1 MVNKKR
7 SIEAIIE
14 EQVQRWQVT
23 RKEKKVEE
31 VIHPVITIS
40 REPGSG
46 GRILAQKLAEKNG
59 MDLFHQELL
68 HEIAAS
74 AKVSR
79 VFLHTLDEKGL
90 TVLEDWIASLVHRR
104 HLWPDQYQQHLM
116 KVIATIGKHGNAVLV
131 GRGANFILPPEGR
144 LRVRVISPLEIRIDH
159 LVKEYG
165 VSAADAKRRI
175 IRTENE
181 RRAFIRK
188 YFNADI
194 SSPTHYDLVVNTGTL
209 ELDTA
214 VDTVARAA
222 GL

>member
-1 MVNKKR
+1 MSSKKR
-7 SIEAIIE
+7 SIEQIIE
-14 EQVQRWQVT
+14 EQVQKWRISNLEKQEPTTVRPVVT
-23 RKEKKVEE
+23 V
-31 VIHPVITIS
+31 S

-46 GRILAQKLAEKNG
+46 GRILAQKIADRHQ

-68 HEIAAS
+68 HEMAAS
-74 AKVSR
+74 ANVSR

-90 TVLEDWIASLVHRR
+90 TVLEDWIASLVHQR

-116 KVIATIGKHGNAVLV
+116 KVVGTIGKHGNAVVV

-144 LRVRVISPLEIRIDH
+144 LRVRVISPLEIRVDN
-159 LVKEYG
+159 LVQRYG
-165 VSAADAKRRI
+165 VTATDAKRRI

-194 SSPTHYDLVVNTGTL
+194 ANPTHYDLVINTGTL
-209 ELDTA
+209 QLDHA
-214 VDTVARAA
+214 VETVTSAA

>member
-1 MVNKKR
+1 MSSKKR
-7 SIEAIIE
+7 SIEQIIE
-14 EQVQRWQVT
+14 EQVQKWRISNVQKLEQT
-23 RKEKKVEE
+23 KVR
-31 VIHPVITIS
+31 PVVTIS

-46 GRILAQKLAEKNG
+46 GRILAQQIADRHQ

-68 HEIAAS
+68 HEMAES
-74 AKVSR
+74 ANVSR

-90 TVLEDWIASLVHRR
+90 TVLEDWIASLVHQR

-116 KVIATIGKHGNAVLV
+116 KVVGTIGKHGNAVVV

-144 LRVRVISPLEIRIDH
+144 LRVRVISPLEIRVDN
-159 LVKEYG
+159 LVQRYG
-165 VSAADAKRRI
+165 VPATDAKRRI

-194 SSPTHYDLVVNTGTL
+194 ANPTHYDLVINTGTL
-209 ELDTA
+209 QLDHA
-214 VDTVARAA
+214 VETVTSAA

>member
-1 MVNKKR
+1 MSSKIR
-7 SIEAIIE
+7 SIEQIIE
-14 EQVQRWQVT
+14 EQVQKWQIS
-23 RKEKKVEE
+23 KMEKKSAVA
-31 VIHPVITIS
+31 IRPVITVS

-46 GRILAQKLAEKNG
+46 GRVLAQKLADKHH

-90 TVLEDWIASLVHRR
+90 TVLEDWIASLVHQR

-116 KVIATIGKHGNAVLV
+116 KVVGTIGKHGNAVVV

-144 LRVRVISPLEIRIDH
+144 LRVRVISPLEVRIEN
-159 LVKEYG
+159 LVKQYG
-165 VSAADAKRRI
+165 ATASDAKRRI

-181 RRAFIRK
+181 RQAFIRK

-194 SSPTHYDLVVNTGTL
+194 ANPIHYDLVVNTGTL
-209 ELDTA
+209 QLDQA
-214 VDTVARAA
+214 VDTVSIAA

>member
-1 MVNKKR
+1 MSSKKR
-7 SIEAIIE
+7 SIEQIIE
-14 EQVQRWQVT
+14 EQVQKWQLS
-23 RKEKKVEE
+23 RMEKKVQVSIE
-31 VIHPVITIS
+31 PVITIS

-46 GRILAQKLAEKNG
+46 GRILAQKIADKHH

-68 HEIAAS
+68 HELSAS

-79 VFLHTLDEKGL
+79 VFMHTLDEKGL

-116 KVIATIGKHGNAVLV
+116 KVVGTIGKHGNAVVV
-131 GRGANFILPPEGR
+131 GRGANFILPPERR
-144 LRVRVISPLEIRIDH
+144 LRVRVICPLAVRIEN

-165 VSAADAKRRI
+165 VATADAKRRI

-194 SSPTHYDLVVNTGTL
+194 SDPIHYDLVVNTGAL
-209 ELDTA
+209 PFDRVVE
-214 VDTVARAA
+214 TVTSAA

>member
-1 MVNKKR
+1 MSSKKR
-7 SIEAIIE
+7 STGQIIE
-14 EQVQRWQVT
+14 EQFQKWRIA
-23 RKEKKVEE
+23 KMEKKAPAAPR
-31 VIHPVITIS
+31 PVITIS

-46 GRILAQKLAEKNG
+46 GRVLAQRLADKHR

-79 VFLHTLDEKGL
+79 EFLHTLDEKGL
-90 TVLEDWIASLVHRR
+90 TVLEDWIASLVHQR

-116 KVIATIGKHGNAVLV
+116 KVVGTIGKHGNAVVV

-144 LRVRVISPLEIRIDH
+144 LRVRVISPLEVRIDN
-159 LVKEYG
+159 LVREYS
-165 VSAADAKRRI
+165 VASVDAKRRI
-175 IRTENE
+175 VRTENE

-194 SSPTHYDLVVNTGTL
+194 SNPIHYDLVVNTGTL
-209 ELDTA
+209 PLDRA
-214 VDTVARAA
+214 VETVTCAA

>member
-1 MVNKKR
+1 MSSKKR
-7 SIEAIIE
+7 STGQIIE
-14 EQVQRWQVT
+14 EQFQKWRIA
-23 RKEKKVEE
+23 KIEKKAPAALR
-31 VIHPVITIS
+31 PVITIS

-46 GRILAQKLAEKNG
+46 GRVLAQRLAEKHR

-79 VFLHTLDEKGL
+79 EFLHTLDEKGL

-116 KVIATIGKHGNAVLV
+116 KVVGTIGKHGNAVVV

-144 LRVRVISPLEIRIDH
+144 LRVRVISPLEVRIDN

-165 VSAADAKRRI
+165 VASADAKRRI
-175 IRTENE
+175 VRTENE

-194 SSPTHYDLVVNTGTL
+194 SNPIHYDLVVNTGTL
-209 ELDTA
+209 PLDRCA
-214 VDTVARAA
+214 ETVTCAA

>member
-1 MVNKKR
+1 MSNKIR
-7 SIEAIIE
+7 SIEQIIE
-14 EQVQRWQVT
+14 EQVQKWQIS
-23 RKEKKVEE
+23 RMEKKAREE
-31 VIHPVITIS
+31 IRPVITIS

-46 GRILAQKLAEKNG
+46 GRILAQKLAEKHG
-59 MDLFHQELL
+59 LDLFHQELL
-68 HEIAAS
+68 HEIAES

-79 VFLHTLDEKGL
+79 VFLQTLDEKGL
-90 TVLEDWIASLVHRR
+90 TVLEDWIASLVHHR

-116 KVIATIGKHGNAVLV
+116 KAVGTIGKHGNAVVV
-131 GRGANFILPPEGR
+131 GRGANFILPPEGH
-144 LRVRVISPLEIRIDH
+144 LRVRVISPLQVRIEN
-159 LVKEYG
+159 LVREFG
-165 VSAADAKRRI
+165 VAAEDAKRRI

-209 ELDTA
+209 QIETV
-214 VDTVARAA
+214 VDTISTAA

>member
-1 MVNKKR
+1 MSSKKR
-7 SIEAIIE
+7 SIEQIIE
-14 EQVQRWQVT
+14 EQVQKWRISNVEKRERVT
-23 RKEKKVEE
+23 VR
-31 VIHPVITIS
+31 PVVTVS

-46 GRILAQKLAEKNG
+46 GRILAQKLADRHQ

-68 HEIAAS
+68 HEMAAS
-74 AKVSR
+74 ANVSR

-90 TVLEDWIASLVHRR
+90 TVLEDWIASLVHQR

-116 KVIATIGKHGNAVLV
+116 KVVGTIGKHGNAVVV

-144 LRVRVISPLEIRIDH
+144 LRVRVISPLELRVDN
-159 LVKEYG
+159 LVQRYG
-165 VSAADAKRRI
+165 VTATDAKRRI
-175 IRTENE
+175 VRTENE

-194 SSPTHYDLVVNTGTL
+194 ANPTHYDLVINTGTL
-209 ELDTA
+209 QLDHA
-214 VDTVARAA
+214 VETVTSAA

>member
-1 MVNKKR
+1 MSSKKR
-7 SIEAIIE
+7 SIEQIIE
-14 EQVQRWQVT
+14 EQVQKWQMS
-23 RKEKKVEE
+23 KIEKKVQTT
-31 VIHPVITIS
+31 IRPVITIS

-46 GRILAQKLAEKNG
+46 GRILAQKLADRHH

-68 HEIAAS
+68 HELAAS

-90 TVLEDWIASLVHRR
+90 TVLEDWIASLVHQR

-116 KVIATIGKHGNAVLV
+116 KVVGTIGKHGNAVVV

-144 LRVRVISPLEIRIDH
+144 VRVRVISPLEIRIEN
-159 LVKEYG
+159 LVQQYG
-165 VSAADAKRRI
+165 VAAADAKRRI

-194 SSPTHYDLVVNTGTL
+194 SNPTHYDLVVNTGTL
-209 ELDTA
+209 ELDQA
-214 VDTVARAA
+214 VDTVTSAA

>member
-1 MVNKKR
+1 MPSKKR
-7 SIEAIIE
+7 SIEQLIE
-14 EQVQRWQVT
+14 EQVQKWQISKV
-23 RKEKKVEE
+23 KKRPPVATK
-31 VIHPVITIS
+31 PVITVS

-46 GRILAQKLAEKNG
+46 GRVLAKMLADRHK

-68 HEIAAS
+68 HELAAS

-90 TVLEDWIASLVHRR
+90 TLLEDWIASLVHRR

-116 KVIATIGKHGNAVLV
+116 KVVGTIGKHGNAVVV

-144 LRVRVISPLEIRIDH
+144 LRVRVICPLEVRIEN
-159 LVKEYG
+159 LVKQYG
-165 VSAADAKRRI
+165 VTTADAKRRI

-181 RRAFIRK
+181 RQAFIRK

-194 SSPTHYDLVVNTGTL
+194 SDPIHYDLMVNTGTL
-209 ELDTA
+209 HLD
-214 VDTVARAA
+214 RAA
-222 GL
+222 ETVTCAAGM

>member
-1 MVNKKR
+1 MSSKKR
-7 SIEAIIE
+7 SIEQIIE
-14 EQVQRWQVT
+14 EQVQKWQIS
-23 RKEKKVEE
+23 KMEKLVET
-31 VIHPVITIS
+31 VVRPVITVS

-46 GRILAQKLAEKNG
+46 GRVLAQKLAEKHQ

-68 HEIAAS
+68 HEMAAS

-79 VFLHTLDEKGL
+79 TFLHTLDEKGL
-90 TVLEDWIASLVHRR
+90 TVLEDWIASLVHQR

-116 KVIATIGKHGNAVLV
+116 KVVGTIGKHGNAVVV
-131 GRGANFILPPEGR
+131 GRGANYILPPEGR
-144 LRVRVISPLEIRIDH
+144 LRVRVISPLEVRIDN
-159 LVKEYG
+159 LVKRYG
-165 VSAADAKRRI
+165 VTAADAKRRI

-194 SSPTHYDLVVNTGTL
+194 ANPTHYDLVINTGTL
-209 ELDTA
+209 QLDHA
-214 VDTVARAA
+214 VDTVTSAA

>member
-1 MVNKKR
+1 MSSKKR
-7 SIEAIIE
+7 SIEQMIE
-14 EQVQRWQVT
+14 EQVQQWQIS
-23 RKEKKVEE
+23 RMAKKTPVS
-31 VIHPVITIS
+31 IRPVITIS

-46 GRILAQKLAEKNG
+46 GRILAQKLADKHH

-68 HEIAAS
+68 HELAAS

-79 VFLHTLDEKGL
+79 VFLQTLDEKGL

-116 KVIATIGKHGNAVLV
+116 KVVGTIGKHGNAVVV
-131 GRGANFILPPEGR
+131 GRGTNFILPPEGR
-144 LRVRVISPLEIRIDH
+144 LRVRVISPLEVRIEN

-165 VSAADAKRRI
+165 VAADDAKRRI

-181 RRAFIRK
+181 RQAFIRK

-194 SSPTHYDLVVNTGTL
+194 SNPIHYDLVVNTGTMPF
-209 ELDTA
+209 DRA
-214 VDTVARAA
+214 VETVTSAA

>member
-1 MVNKKR
+1 MSSKKR
-7 SIEAIIE
+7 SIEQIIE
-14 EQVQRWQVT
+14 EQVQKWQIST
-23 RKEKKVEE
+23 MEKLVET
-31 VIHPVITIS
+31 VVRPVITVS

-46 GRILAQKLAEKNG
+46 GRVLAQKLADKHQ

-68 HEIAAS
+68 HEMAAS

-79 VFLHTLDEKGL
+79 TFLHTLDEKGL
-90 TVLEDWIASLVHRR
+90 SVLEDWIASLVHQR

-116 KVIATIGKHGNAVLV
+116 KVVGTIGKHGNAVVV

-144 LRVRVISPLEIRIDH
+144 LRVRVISPLEVRIEN
-159 LVKEYG
+159 LVKQYG

-181 RRAFIRK
+181 RQAFIRK

-194 SSPTHYDLVVNTGTL
+194 ANPTHYDLVINTGTL
-209 ELDTA
+209 QLDHA
-214 VDTVARAA
+214 VDTVTSAA